1 MGCMTIGSAGGF
13 LKVTTWIANNTLP
26 YLHGMTTTTA
36 GLASYVLGA
45 LANFLLTPLAATT
58 TMTSPV
64 TELGIQMNM
73 DPRILF
79 YSFQYGLDNYL
90 FPYEYAV
97 ILYFFSSG
105 YMLFKDMLKVLA
117 GPYGPHRHL
126 PLLPRHPLLEDGSV
140 RIPPRVSPGR
150 PAVHPPPR
158 GTAEGPARKCR
169 ARPKE
174 KERLHVQ
181 AYLIGY
187 GPAVPVHALSPG
199 KRLRGHHRPRAAG
212 L

>member
-1 MGCMTIGSAGGF
+1 MTIGSAGGF

-117 GPYGPHRHL
+117 ARMVLTGIFLFFLAIPYWKMVL
-126 PLLPRHPLLEDGSV
+126 
-140 RIPPRVSPGR
+140 
-150 PAVHPPPR
+150 
-158 GTAEGPARKCR
+158 
-169 ARPKE
+169 
-174 KERLHVQ
+174 
-181 AYLIGY
+181 
-187 GPAVPVHALSPG
+187 
-199 KRLRGHHRPRAAG
+199 
-212 L
+212 

>member
-1 MGCMTIGSAGGF
+1 M
-13 LKVTTWIANNTLP
+13 TTWIANNTLP

-90 FPYEYAV
+90 SLMNTP
-97 ILYFFSSG
+97 LSSTSS
-105 YMLFKDMLKVLA
+105 A
-117 GPYGPHRHL
+117 PATC
-126 PLLPRHPLLEDGSV
+126 SS
-140 RIPPRVSPGR
+140 RI
-150 PAVHPPPR
+150 
-158 GTAEGPARKCR
+158 C
-169 ARPKE
+169 
-174 KERLHVQ
+174 
-181 AYLIGY
+181 
-187 GPAVPVHALSPG
+187 
-199 KRLRGHHRPRAAG
+199 
-212 L
+212 